1 MRRSALWV
9 IDPARVMRCL
19 SAIAALAAGAVI
31 VAASPLRAQPADLE
45 ATIARVKPSIVAIGT
60 YERTRSPAFQ
70 FRGTG
75 FVVGD
80 GTLIATN
87 AHVLPATIDVD
98 RRERHA
104 ILLPGVRSDDGR
116 EVMIREARPVA
127 RDVEHDLALL
137 KIEGPP
143 LPPLPVGDSTSVR
156 EGRSVY
162 FTGFPIGAV
171 LGAHPA
177 THRAIIAAITP
188 IAIPQGRAGQLDA
201 ATAKRLAAGA
211 FPVFQL
217 DGTAYPGNSGS
228 PVFEAGSGAVVGV
241 VNMVLVR
248 ATKESLLSQP
258 SGIAYAVPAEH
269 LRALISTL
277 R

>member
-1 MRRSALWV
+1 MRWRSA
-9 IDPARVMRCL
+9 
-19 SAIAALAAGAVI
+19 I
-31 VAASPLRAQPADLE
+31 VAFGSCVALFAPPQLRGQASDLE
-45 ATIARVKPSIVAIGT
+45 ETIARVKSSIVAVGT

-87 AHVLPATIDVD
+87 AHVLPATVDVD

-104 ILLPGVRSDDGR
+104 ILLPGARSADGSQIP
-116 EVMIREARPVA
+116 VREARPVA

-137 KIEGPP
+137 KIDGPP
-143 LPPLPVGDSTSVR
+143 LSPLLLGDSASVR

-171 LGAHPA
+171 LGAYPA
-177 THRAIIAAITP
+177 THRALVAAITP

-228 PVFEAGSGAVVGV
+228 PVFEAGSGSVVGI

>member
-1 MRRSALWV
+1 MFRRIVL
-9 IDPARVMRCL
+9 CL
-19 SAIAALAAGAVI
+19 GLYSSLAAVAGAQLQDVE
-31 VAASPLRAQPADLE
+31 D
-45 ATIARVKPSIVAIGT
+45 TIARVKRSVVAVGT
-60 YERTRSPAFQ
+60 FERTRSPPFQ

-75 FVVGD
+75 FAIGD

-87 AHVLPATIDVD
+87 AHVLPATLDAS
-98 RRERHA
+98 RNERVA
-104 ILLPGVRSDDGR
+104 ILIPAARGALGDPAQV
-116 EVMIREARPVA
+116 EIREARSVA
-127 RDVEHDLALL
+127 HDAAHDIALVRIEGRPLPSLALG
-137 KIEGPP
+137 E
-143 LPPLPVGDSTSVR
+143 SSAVR

-171 LGAHPA
+171 LGAYPA
-177 THRAIIAAITP
+177 THRAIVAAITP
-188 IAIPQGRAGQLDA
+188 IAIPQRRAAELDA
-201 ATAKRLAAGA
+201 PTLRRLESGA

-228 PVFEAGSGAVVGV
+228 PVFDAGGAVIGV

-269 LRALISTL
+269 LRALVATT

>member
-1 MRRSALWV
+1 
-9 IDPARVMRCL
+9 MRCRF
-19 SAIAALAAGAVI
+19 AIGAFAAG
-31 VAASPLRAQPADLE
+31 VALFAAPPLHAQSADLE
-45 ATIARVKPSIVAIGT
+45 ETIARVKPSIVAVGT

-80 GTLIATN
+80 GTLIVTN
-87 AHVLPATIDVD
+87 AHVLPATVD
-98 RRERHA
+98 TERRERHA
-104 ILLPGVRSDDGR
+104 ILLPGVRSEDGK
-116 EVMIREARPVA
+116 EVLVREARPVA
-127 RDVEHDLALL
+127 RDLEHDLALL
-137 KIEGPP
+137 KIEGAA
-143 LPPLPVGDSTSVR
+143 LPALRIGDSTSVR

-171 LGAHPA
+171 LGAYPA
-177 THRAIIAAITP
+177 THRAIVAAITP

-201 ATAKRLAAGA
+201 ATAKRLAAGV

-228 PVFEAGSGAVVGV
+228 PVFEAGSGAVVGI

-269 LRALISTL
+269 LRALLSTH